1 MASLVYRWADH
12 FIGYKAS
19 PEVDN
24 YFHAKGLL
32 AGARMSGQ
40 DAFDDAATFGGLP
53 FGFYKASVFTL
64 IGWSIKHINFA
75 MILSDRHSDLLLQ
88 NLVTVTADIDEIT
101 SSLASALNSTRAE
114 ASQALS
120 VLEVNPLNV
129 KALCL
134 NGHAPPPLVR
144 AATEQFIRPV
154 SGFLIEPFQCM
165 LRNLRATWRQDWD
178 RNVNEREALF
188 RRDLFGL
195 LPENSLVKIP
205 KSVSLKKNGKRL
217 TDVDAVVLDKSNGV
231 LGLFQL
237 KWQDGFGHSMR
248 ERGAKLKNFY
258 GEVGAWI
265 ETVTTFLEGTPQ
277 EEINRTFGLPNWSK
291 PAKCRL
297 FVVSRYFAHFS
308 GDTPPDG
315 RAAWGVWPQVIRL
328 ATANV
333 GAESPIEALHRSL
346 VADSPFKRRVS
357 VPSQSFCLGGTT
369 IVMEGY
375 EKDEVA

>member
-1 MASLVYRWADH
+1 MSGKHSLDAIY
-12 FIGYKAS
+12 S
-19 PEVDN
+19 
-24 YFHAKGLL
+24 GLL
-32 AGARMSGQ
+32 PGKQSGQ
-40 DAFDDAATFGGLP
+40 DSEECF
-53 FGFYKASVFTL
+53 V
-64 IGWSIKHINFA
+64 
-75 MILSDRHSDLLLQ
+75 
-88 NLVTVTADIDEIT
+88 E
-101 SSLASALNSTRAE
+101 E
-114 ASQALS
+114 
-120 VLEVNPLNV
+120 
-129 KALCL
+129 
-134 NGHAPPPLVR
+134 
-144 AATEQFIRPV
+144 
-154 SGFLIEPFQCM
+154 
-165 LRNLRATWRQDWD
+165 
-178 RNVNEREALF
+178 EREEAHH
-188 RRDLFGL
+188 
-195 LPENSLVKIP
+195 
-205 KSVSLKKNGKRL
+205 
-217 TDVDAVVLDKSNGV
+217 VDAVVLDKSNGV

-258 GEVGAWI
+258 REVGAWI

-277 EEINRTFGLPNWSK
+277 EEINRTFGLPNWPK
-291 PAKCRL
+291 PAKYRL

-346 VADSPFKRRVS
+346 VADSPFKRKVS